1 MPAHQ
6 ADDGQIPFDSA
17 ESEQE
22 VEISEA
28 GSATAET
35 SPAPVEA
42 ETSPDEHADYGD
54 KVQRRINQ
62 LTKRMKDAERE
73 RDEATRYAQ
82 VVQQEATHL
91 KTRMQSLDQNYLTEY
106 GGRVSAE
113 QQQAQA
119 QLKRAT
125 EMGDSDAMVEAQQK
139 IAQLAVAADRYH
151 QAKATQ
157 TQQQQQQQQQQQP
170 VYQNQAPPQQQ
181 YQPAPPVEAPDEK
194 AEEWAS
200 KNSWFGA
207 ENEEERTFAAFGI
220 HKRLVEAEGFD
231 PQTDDYYD
239 ELDKRMRSAFPQKFD
254 DAKPVSSNRPAQTV
268 AGVSRSS
275 STGRNKRVKL
285 TPTQVTIAK
294 KLGVP
299 LEEYAKYV
307 KD

>member
-1 MPAHQ
+1 MSEQEMPAHQ

-119 QLKRAT
+119 QLKRAKYARRLLCRRKRP
-125 EMGDSDAMVEAQQK
+125 EFRPD
-139 IAQLAVAADRYH
+139 VAR
-151 QAKATQ
+151 
-157 TQQQQQQQQQQQP
+157 
-170 VYQNQAPPQQQ
+170 
-181 YQPAPPVEAPDEK
+181 
-194 AEEWAS
+194 
-200 KNSWFGA
+200 
-207 ENEEERTFAAFGI
+207 
-220 HKRLVEAEGFD
+220 RLV
-231 PQTDDYYD
+231 
-239 ELDKRMRSAFPQKFD
+239 
-254 DAKPVSSNRPAQTV
+254 NRPFTPAHGLATFNSSFS
-268 AGVSRSS
+268 APSENGWWNFNSRQS
-275 STGRNKRVKL
+275 
-285 TPTQVTIAK
+285 
-294 KLGVP
+294 
-299 LEEYAKYV
+299 Y
-307 KD
+307 